1 MAAVILALLFYR
13 RRQPSHKAAVLDP
26 QPHPGFNTGQTAFNP
41 SLALYGSQLPSS
53 VQYAQPV
60 TYATPSRSSVPISSD
75 YSNDRR
81 ANSYLPSVSSGRT
94 HSTSA
99 APQNNTGRQSNS
111 LSTETQLFAGPSPD
125 TRALSHTA
133 GSHST
138 ESRPPES
145 QTTGS
150 SSPPRTQFARSSE
163 LTEEQAIFLNDLRN
177 ANVPPAEIAHLMEV
191 MRRQREEALGLGS
204 SHANPILEAGAPPR
218 YDFKGPN

>member
-13 RRQPSHKAAVLDP
+13 RRQPSHNAAVLDP

-53 VQYAQPV
+53 VQYAQPL
-60 TYATPSRSSVPISSD
+60 TYATPSRSSVPNSSD
-75 YSNDRR
+75 YSNDRL

-94 HSTSA
+94 HSTNA
-99 APQNNTGRQSNS
+99 APQSNTGRQSNS
-111 LSTETQLFAGPSPD
+111 LAAETQLFAGPNPN
-125 TRALSHTA
+125 TKALSHTA

-138 ESRPPES
+138 EPES

-150 SSPPRTQFARSSE
+150 SSPPPTQFARSSE

-204 SHANPILEAGAPPR
+204 RHVNPILEAGAPPR